1 MKAYR
6 FTGTTIT
13 TPGAWLGVPI
23 DVYHGHVQ
31 PAVAGRFVTAGSLTR
46 AERSMEHFWAFCA
59 WNPDREPPEENTDA
73 LRLGK
78 AAHVLAFQPELFGEQ
93 FVVSPYSEYRSGEAK
108 EWKAATLGAGA
119 LPIKEAELTKLLR
132 MADKLRK
139 DPDATKLFQNGL
151 PEMSFMAKD
160 EATGIWMLT
169 RPDFTPGSS
178 GRGLVD
184 YKTTEDGSFSAFGR
198 SVFNYDYDMQAA
210 LALDVVAAATGEMR
224 PCMWFVAQEK
234 KPPFAVSVHRTEP
247 DQIMQAK
254 RRIRDLLDGI
264 ARCVETNVWPGY
276 GPAQPIQTPYYIQ
289 RRIEEQ
295 EYAAV

>member
-1 MKAYR
+1 MRAYR
-6 FTGTTIT
+6 FDGTAIS
-13 TPGAWLGVPI
+13 TPGAWMGVPI
-23 DVYHGHVQ
+23 DTYHGLIQ
-31 PAVAGRFVTAGSLTR
+31 PAVDGHFVTAGSLAR
-46 AERSMEHFWAFCA
+46 AERSMEHFWCYCA
-59 WNPDREPPEENTDA
+59 WNPEKEPPDLDTDA

-78 AAHVLAFQPELFGEQ
+78 AAHVLAFQPDLFAEQ
-93 FVVSPYSEYRSGEAK
+93 FVISPYAEYRSGEAK
-108 EWKAATLGAGA
+108 GWRKEVLDNGM
-119 LPIKEAELTKLLR
+119 LPMKEAEMARLLR

-139 DPDATKLFQNGL
+139 DPDASKLFQNGL

-160 EATGIWMLT
+160 PATGIWMLT

-184 YKTTEDGSFSAFGR
+184 YKTTADGSFAAFGR
-198 SVFNYDYDMQAA
+198 SVFNYDYDIQAA

-234 KPPFAVSVHRTEP
+234 DPPFAVSVHRTEP
-247 DQIMQAK
+247 DQLLQAK
-254 RRIRDLLDGI
+254 SRIRDLLDGI
-264 ARCVETNVWPGY
+264 ARCIETKVWPGY

-295 EYAAV
+295 AYAAY